1 MEAFW
6 TKFIADFAATVWGT
20 PLLVLVLG
28 GGLYFAVFSR
38 LIPFRYL
45 RHAILIT
52 IGKYYGEDDPG
63 DITHFQAL
71 CSALAS
77 TVGVSNISGV
87 AIAIVTGGP
96 GAIFWMWICALVGMS
111 TKFFTC
117 TLSILYRGK
126 DDAGHLQG
134 GIMYVITE
142 GLGPKFRPLAVFFSI
157 AGLFGCL
164 VLFQANQLTQIIR
177 DQIYVPRGWFMGST
191 MQVHLGNA
199 LVGFVSLGLVSSV
212 IFGGIKRIGVV
223 ASKMVPLMVVL
234 YLLMGLLI
242 VLKNVAAIPEMFR
255 LIFGDAFTGNAVAG
269 GAVGTV
275 IQTGVRRAAFSNE
288 AGIGTETL
296 AHGAAKTK
304 EPVREGLV
312 AMMGPFIDTIVV
324 CSITAFA
331 ILSTGVWKTTE
342 SSGITVTSQAFALAL
357 PGLGSYLLLLC
368 AFTFGLSTMIGYS
381 YYGAKCSGFLFGTK
395 SKKYYNIFYI
405 VTIILGAMA
414 SLDTVVNF
422 LDSMFALMAVPTVVA
437 TVILSPKVM
446 KAARDYFKRLRPIT
460 GDLEQTD

>member
-1 MEAFW
+1 MEPFW
-6 TKFIADFAATVWGT
+6 KEFITGVADTVWGT
-20 PLLVLVLG
+20 PLLVLLLG
-28 GGLYFAVFSR
+28 GGVYFAVFSK
-38 LIPFRYL
+38 LIPFWYL

-52 IGKYYGEDDPG
+52 MGKYDSKNDPG

-96 GAIFWMWICALVGMS
+96 GAVFWMWVCAIVGMA

-126 DDAGHLQG
+126 DDAGHIQG
-134 GIMYVITE
+134 GVPYFIME
-142 GLGPKFRPLAVFFSI
+142 GLGPKFRPLAIFFCI

-177 DQIYVPRGWFMGST
+177 DQIYAPQGWFTGSET
-191 MQVHLGNA
+191 QTQLGNA
-199 LVGFVSLGLVSSV
+199 LVGFVSLVFVSCV

-223 ASKMVPLMVVL
+223 ASKMVPMMVVL
-234 YLLMGLLI
+234 YLLMGFVI
-242 VLKNVAAIPEMFR
+242 VLKNFSSIPEMLS
-255 LIFGDAFTGNAVAG
+255 LILNDAFTGNAVAG

-342 SSGITVTSQAFALAL
+342 SSGITVTSQAFEQAL
-357 PGLGSYLLLLC
+357 PGIGPNLLLLC
-368 AFTFGLSTMIGYS
+368 AIVFSLSTMIGYS
-381 YYGAKCSGFLFGTK
+381 YYGTKCSGFLFGSK
-395 SKKYYNIFYI
+395 SKKYYNVFYA
-405 VTIILGAMA
+405 VTIILGAMV
-414 SLDTVVNF
+414 SLDTVMNF
-422 LDSMFALMAVPTVVA
+422 LDSMYALMAIPTMVA
-437 TVILSPKVM
+437 TLLLSPKVM
-446 KAARDYFKRLRPIT
+446 KAAREYFARLKA
-460 GDLEQTD
+460 ESNS